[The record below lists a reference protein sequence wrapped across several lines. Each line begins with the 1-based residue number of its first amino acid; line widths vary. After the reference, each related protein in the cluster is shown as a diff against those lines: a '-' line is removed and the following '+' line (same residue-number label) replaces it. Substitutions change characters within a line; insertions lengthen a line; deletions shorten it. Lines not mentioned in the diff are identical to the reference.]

1 METAQETLIHE
12 RIDDI
17 PLLIATM
24 APRRATL
31 MKIKLVEAIDKHVQ
45 VHGNHTGLSI
55 GYLMVIWLAF
65 IMSQGSHAKSPMEAW
80 VKKRRRILQRLLKQP
95 IVVSDFTDD
104 GPSKGHFRL
113 GVGLKYLSDRETWE
127 RIEAAVWQT
136 TVEVYDPE
144 LEHVRLDAST
154 GKGYHKVRED
164 GIMQRGHSKDH
175 RPDLPQLKM
184 MAASAEPA
192 HLPIAHDVVSGEQAD
207 DQLYL
212 P

>member
-24 APRRATL
+24 